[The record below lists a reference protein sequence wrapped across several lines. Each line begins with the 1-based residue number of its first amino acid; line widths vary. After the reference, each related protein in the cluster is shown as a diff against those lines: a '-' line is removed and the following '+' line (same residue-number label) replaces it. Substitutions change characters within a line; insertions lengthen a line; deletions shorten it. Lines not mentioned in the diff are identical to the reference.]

1 MYSLTTILVFSFL
14 SLIVGALAGA
24 WLFHRFGSQ
33 GKAAQDLEQRLQKAE
48 QQLEDYQ
55 NDVTEHFEETSR
67 RVNTL
72 TQNYKDVHEYLA
84 SSAMKLTNPQMSRA
98 ISQAAQQNLPHASNE
113 SEKADAES
121 DSHQSTE
128 DESLIEQ
135 EFNIPKREEAI

>member
-1 MYSLTTILVFSFL
+1 MFSLAAVLTYSLFALVF
-14 SLIVGALAGA
+14 GALAGA

-33 GKAAQDLEQRLQKAE
+33 GKAAQNLEERLQEAE
-48 QQLEDYQ
+48 KKFEDYQ
-55 NDVTEHFEETSR
+55 HDVTEHFEETSR

-98 ISQAAQQNLPHASNE
+98 ISQAAQQNLPPGETDANNSDIEENE
-113 SEKADAES
+113 N
-121 DSHQSTE
+121 
-128 DESLIEQ
+128 DESLIEK